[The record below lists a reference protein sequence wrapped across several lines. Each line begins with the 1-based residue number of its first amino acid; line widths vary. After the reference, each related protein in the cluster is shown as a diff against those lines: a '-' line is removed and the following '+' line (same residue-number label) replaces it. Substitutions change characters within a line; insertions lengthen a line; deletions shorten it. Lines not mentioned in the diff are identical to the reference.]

1 MLAGGLAGYI
11 NKSLSN
17 ITQKHTKKIL
27 SVNLKTTEE
36 SVDFSEPNSK
46 EKIIYIHWE
55 GRKYC

>member
-11 NKSLSN
+11 NKSLKYN
-17 ITQKHTKKIL
+17 TETYKKIL

-46 EKIIYIHWE
+46 EKILYIHWE